1 MANETNETA
10 KENTCDKADA
20 SDKKPEGS
28 LIKRSKAAHL
38 TIAVIVFALI
48 ITALIFWDAP
58 DIPTGK
64 VLEPVAPEPPT
75 PEQIAEFNRIVAICN
90 QYIADRDNNN
100 TIECLR
106 KADAVKTDLKV
117 VSVLA
122 DLNYYTGNN
131 SGAITYY
138 SRAIE
143 IDPNDA
149 RLRYN
154 YALSLE
160 RMNLTE
166 AALSQYAKAAGL
178 ESNYT
183 AAINNR
189 GILFQKLK
197 MFNESKQE
205 FEKALVIEPNNTIV
219 LVNYANL
226 LAEMSFKIEAEQEY
240 RKALALNPNSTGIYR
255 NFGQFLFKNGRY
267 AEAKEMFD
275 KSV

>member
-1 MANETNETA
+1 MTASNTAPLPENVRGFRIKPVYFAMAILAVGLVIGVLFIGGKT
-10 KENTCDKADA
+10 DA
-20 SDKKPEGS
+20 
-28 LIKRSKAAHL
+28 
-38 TIAVIVFALI
+38 
-48 ITALIFWDAP
+48 
-58 DIPTGK
+58 PTGK
-64 VLEPVAPEPPT
+64 VLEPAAPAPT
-75 PEQIAEFNRIVAICN
+75 PEQITQFNSIVAECN
-90 QYIADRDNNN
+90 MYIAQRDNNN
-100 TIECLR
+100 TIDCLR

-117 VSVLA
+117 ISALA
-122 DLNYYTGNN
+122 NLYYLTGNN

-178 ESNYT
+178 EPNYT

-189 GILFQKLK
+189 GILLQKLK
-197 MFNESKQE
+197 RFDESRQE
-205 FEKALVIEPNNTIV
+205 FEKALVSEPNNTIV

-226 LAEMSFKIEAEQEY
+226 LAEMSFKAEAEQGY
-240 RKALALNPNSTGIYR
+240 RKAIQLNPNSTGIYK
-255 NFGQFLFKNGRY
+255 NFGQFLFSIGRY